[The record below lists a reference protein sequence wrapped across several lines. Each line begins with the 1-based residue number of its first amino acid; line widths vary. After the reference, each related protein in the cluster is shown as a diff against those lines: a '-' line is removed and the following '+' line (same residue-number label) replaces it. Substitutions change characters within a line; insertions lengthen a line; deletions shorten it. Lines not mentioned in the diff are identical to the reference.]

1 MNDSIHCFQADSKF
15 KRNALSLRN
24 KPSFPFA
31 AFMKQFTT
39 SSVST
44 LQHSQSLNPNSH
56 YNTFNDERCL
66 SHFGV
71 YRDAAQVTASHLFAY
86 KHGQDAMD
94 GIFSKIRPEELFS
107 SRNGIIMS
115 TEIEMHFDSGV
126 LAIVPDLPDK
136 PTACCTVFVFPL
148 LHPSALPCLEGW
160 PQ

>member
-1 MNDSIHCFQADSKF
+1 MNDAQVNSIHCFQADSKF

-31 AFMKQFTT
+31 TFMEQFTT

-44 LQHSQSLNPNSH
+44 LQHSQSFKRNSH

-66 SHFGV
+66 SHSGV

-94 GIFSKIRPEELFS
+94 GYLQQDTPRSAILFAQRYNNEYRDRNAHRLQRFGNR
-107 SRNGIIMS
+107 SR
-115 TEIEMHFDSGV
+115 
-126 LAIVPDLPDK
+126 LAR
-136 PTACCTVFVFPL
+136 
-148 LHPSALPCLEGW
+148 
-160 PQ
+160 